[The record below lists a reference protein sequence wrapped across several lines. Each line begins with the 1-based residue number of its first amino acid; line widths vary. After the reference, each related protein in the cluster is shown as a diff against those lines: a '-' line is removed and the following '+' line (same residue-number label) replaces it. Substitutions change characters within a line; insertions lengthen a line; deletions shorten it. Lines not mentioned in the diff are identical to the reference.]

1 MGRPFEETDMST
13 ATHRAARIAAARKA
27 QSGDAGA
34 RRYCVQPVQTP
45 RQFDSSVS
53 AGRASAILASSKKWV
68 NGTQLTYY
76 CFKRGDAVPAAWQGS
91 NEDAGVVEESFEA
104 WAKLGIGIAFRR
116 VEAAEDAIV
125 RIGFDAQD
133 GSWSY
138 VGRDVLGIR
147 DPLQRTMNFG
157 WPLTTPYGQDTA
169 LHEIGHTLGL
179 EHEHQNPH
187 AGITWNRQ
195 AVIDYFQGPPNFWEE
210 SQIEW
215 NILRK
220 IPQAEVKGTT
230 WDPDSVMEYQFEP
243 GLIDAPSEYQAGL
256 VPKGGLSYADKAW
269 VVETYPGVRAPAM
282 STLKV
287 GLSQLLKLKAGETR
301 NFEFIPA
308 RTRTYSIG
316 TFGTSDTV
324 LVLFEVTPAGNVQ
337 IAGNDD
343 SGTDLNARV
352 SMRLQKGRHYLV
364 GVRLF
369 YADAALETSLMVW

>member
-1 MGRPFEETDMST
+1 MKKPFEETDMPT
-13 ATHRAARIAAARKA
+13 ATGKAARTAVARKTE
-27 QSGDAGA
+27 STDAGT
-34 RRYCVQPVQTP
+34 RRYCVQPVQTA

-53 AGRASAILASSKKWV
+53 AGRAFAIIAASKKWV

-76 CFKRGDAVPAAWQGS
+76 CYKRGDAVPAAWQGS
-91 NEDAGVVEESFEA
+91 TADMDAVDDAFEA
-104 WAKLGIGIAFRR
+104 WFKLGIGISFRR
-116 VEAAEDAIV
+116 LDAAEDATV
-125 RIGFDAQD
+125 RIGFDPHD

-138 VGRDVLGIR
+138 VGRDVLNVR

-157 WPLTTPYGQDTA
+157 WALTTAYGHDTA

-179 EHEHQNPH
+179 EHEHQNPN

-195 AVIDYFQGPPNFWEE
+195 AVLDYFKGSPNFWQEP
-210 SQIEW
+210 QIEW

-220 IPQAEVKGTT
+220 IPSSEVKGTT
-230 WDPDSVMEYQFEP
+230 WDPDSVMEYQFEA
-243 GLIDAPSEYQAGL
+243 GLIDAPAQYHAGL
-256 VPKGGLSYADKAW
+256 TPNGGLSYADKAW
-269 VVETYPGVRAPAM
+269 VVESYPGVRAPSV

-301 NFEFIPA
+301 TFDFVPA
-308 RTRTYSIG
+308 RTRTYTIG

-324 LVLFEVTPAGNVQ
+324 LVLFEVMPNGNVQ

-352 SMRLQKGRHYLV
+352 SMRLQKGRRYQI
-364 GVRLF
+364 GVRLY
-369 YADAALETSLMVW
+369 YADAVLETSLMVW

>member
-1 MGRPFEETDMST
+1 MPT
-13 ATHRAARIAAARKA
+13 AHPRAAGRAPAAGKA
-27 QSGDAGA
+27 KSQPSAG
-34 RRYCVQPVQTP
+34 RRNCMQPVHAP

-53 AGRASAILASSKKWV
+53 AGRASAILAASKKWV
-68 NGTQLTYY
+68 NGTQLGYY
-76 CFKRGDAVPAAWQGS
+76 CYKRGDGVPAAWQG
-91 NEDAGVVEESFEA
+91 NNADVEVVDQAFEA
-104 WAKLGIGIAFRR
+104 WAKLGIGIGFRR
-116 VEAAEDAIV
+116 VEAPEDAIV
-125 RIGFDAQD
+125 RIGFDPQD

-138 VGRDVLGIR
+138 VGRDVLNVR

-157 WPLTTPYGQDTA
+157 WPLNTDYGHDTA

-179 EHEHQNPH
+179 EHEHQNPN

-195 AVIDYFQGPPNFWEE
+195 AVLDFFSGAPNHWQEA
-210 SQIEW
+210 QIEW
-215 NILRK
+215 NVLRK
-220 IPQAEVKGTT
+220 IPAAEVKGTT
-230 WDPDSVMEYQFEP
+230 WDPDSVMEYHFEP
-243 GLIDAPSEYQAGL
+243 GLIDAPAQYREGL

-269 VVETYPGVRAPAM
+269 VVESYPGVRAPAVG
-282 STLKV
+282 TLKV

-301 NFEFIPA
+301 NFEFVPA
-308 RTRTYSIG
+308 RTRTYQIG

-343 SGTDLNARV
+343 SGTERNARV

-369 YADAALETSLMVW
+369 YADAALETSLMAW